1 MMLRLLCVFPET
13 LTMASPPAL
22 KKQCCPW
29 QTFASVSEKQLLE
42 GFLHSSFKGHPI
54 VPYLP
59 RYWRIYSHGIGD
71 IWLEIIDNKTVTSEH
86 VLSEVLR
93 PHMLHLLH
101 AVSL

>member
-1 MMLRLLCVFPET
+1 MGLNDAQALMCLPGNPDNGLTTCPLET
-13 LTMASPPAL
+13 
-22 KKQCCPW
+22 QCCLW

-71 IWLEIIDNKTVTSEH
+71 IWLEIIDKTVTSEH
-86 VLSEVLR
+86 VLS
-93 PHMLHLLH
+93 
-101 AVSL
+101 